1 MLIENEEE
9 ELRSRDRRRSDT
21 QYERLKDQFHDLEL
35 KVKLMEERQ
44 ANSIKEIDTH
54 DGAIDAI
61 KALTNEIKQA
71 IRNFE
76 NFMTTQEVTNKAFA
90 ESIKKNTDFQNKFM
104 IVGTTLLVLYQAF
117 GTRLI
122 TLVTGG
128 S

>member
-1 MLIENEEE
+1 MPIENEEE

-76 NFMTTQEVTNKAFA
+76 NFMIAQEVTNKTFA